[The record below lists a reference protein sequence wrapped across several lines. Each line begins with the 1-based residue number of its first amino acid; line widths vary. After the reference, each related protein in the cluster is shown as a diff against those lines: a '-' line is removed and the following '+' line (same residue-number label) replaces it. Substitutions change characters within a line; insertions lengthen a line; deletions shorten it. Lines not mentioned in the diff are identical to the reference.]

1 MRKLVHIKWL
11 VVAIFFV
18 TLGACGTDELTQRT
32 VQPASVEEER
42 VDTIRLQL
50 DSQRSISVQK
60 SQQWKKVR
68 RRRTSKRVPLSRCKT
83 EASPKS
89 IFWRMAPKT

>member
-11 VVAIFFV
+11 FVAIFLV

-50 DSQRSISVQK
+50 DFPTINFRSEI
-60 SQQWKKVR
+60 
-68 RRRTSKRVPLSRCKT
+68 TSKRVPLSRCKT

>member
-11 VVAIFFV
+11 FVAIFLV

-50 DSQRSISVQK
+50 DFPTINFRSEITAVEEGQ
-60 SQQWKKVR
+60 
-68 RRRTSKRVPLSRCKT
+68 
-83 EASPKS
+83 EASNL
-89 IFWRMAPKT
+89 

>member
-11 VVAIFFV
+11 VVAIFLV

-50 DSQRSISVQK
+50 DFPTINFRSEITAVEEVRSCRLLVSTPSRK
-60 SQQWKKVR
+60 SRVR
-68 RRRTSKRVPLSRCKT
+68 PSLGRKT
-83 EASPKS
+83 KS
-89 IFWRMAPKT
+89 GC